1 MPTYIARP
9 PNGAPQQ
16 MIRAETMQEAAM
28 SAAPALARPG
38 QRWIEVE
45 DAATGEGAYVRIDT
59 HGHLLSSLYE
69 WPARVQQARAA
80 G

>member
-1 MPTYIARP
+1 MSTYIARTP
-9 PNGAPQQ
+9 DGTPQQ
-16 MIRAETMQEAAM
+16 VIRAATMQEAAA
-28 SAAPALARPG
+28 SAAPVLARSG
-38 QRWIEVE
+38 KRWIEVE

-59 HGHLLSSLYE
+59 HGQLLSSLYE